1 MPLLD
6 SFCGKVS
13 ADSGEVRGVGVR
25 AGGVLRGVLFLEHR
39 GITMSKSYRLG
50 VMALVVTVVCAM
62 VGPPSAFGQRLRIGG
77 NSNQN
82 NSDKKDKDKDDD
94 KDRKKDKDKN
104 DQKDQGNQGNQGNQ
118 SNQGQG
124 GNPNDS
130 KKSTQSQMQDLLK
143 KQQGKFNQGQVG
155 NQGPN
160 FQGQGNQNKFGGNN
174 NNNSKV
180 GPSGQQF
187 PQSQQNQKFKDFKF
201 DDDDDH
207 DHKKMS
213 FGSWHGDKWE
223 GSNKV
228 GNWAQT
234 FGYKKTSL
242 FGPKWYQDHPQ
253 AWKYDNNKANVWVTA
268 TVPGMY
274 SWLGWGT
281 MPPQY
286 QAYYSNA
293 PVFDASPY
301 GDWYPLGV
309 FSLMSSQEDMG
320 TRIVQLAV
328 DRRGRLAGTYFD
340 MVSDT
345 ENAIVGEI
353 NRQTQRAEWSLR
365 RNPDV
370 TFRASIY
377 RLLQPYGY
385 VTVRLPG
392 GDQRWQF
399 VRLEN

>member
-1 MPLLD
+1 
-6 SFCGKVS
+6 
-13 ADSGEVRGVGVR
+13 
-25 AGGVLRGVLFLEHR
+25 
-39 GITMSKSYRLG
+39 MSKTYRLG
-50 VMALVVTVVCAM
+50 VVLLAGVVLCSIANSRPAYCQQFKINA
-62 VGPPSAFGQRLRIGG
+62 G
-77 NSNQN
+77 SNQ
-82 NSDKKDKDKDDD
+82 SDKDKKKDKDDD
-94 KDRKKDKDKN
+94 NKDRKKGKDRDN
-104 DQKDQGNQGNQGNQ
+104 SDQNSQ
-118 SNQGQG
+118 SNQNGQG
-124 GNPNDS
+124 NNPG
-130 KKSTQSQMQDLLK
+130 KSEKSDTSQFKQLIK
-143 KQQGKFNQGQVG
+143 GQQGQGQN

-174 NNNSKV
+174 NKI
-180 GPSGQQF
+180 GIPGQQF

-207 DHKKMS
+207 GHDQKKMA
-213 FGSWHGDKWE
+213 FGSWRGDKWE

-228 GNWAQT
+228 GNWAQA

-253 AWKYDNNKANVWVTA
+253 AWKYDNNKANVWVA
-268 TVPGMY
+268 ASVPGVY

-286 QAYYSNA
+286 QAYYANA
-293 PVFDASPY
+293 PMFDASPY

-309 FSLMSSQEDMG
+309 FSLMSNSDDMG

-340 MVSDT
+340 MITDAEHS
-345 ENAIVGEI
+345 IVGEI

-365 RNPDV
+365 KNPDV

-385 VTVRLPG
+385 VTVQLPG